1 MMEVGRNIHLELGAG
16 AKFFSSNSASSSSS
30 SMTRERL
37 ALALVGSVSWFTL
50 AGAGAGA
57 GAGAT
62 TATYFA
68 STVTGVTPT
77 LLPFAAAVPSEG
89 FAAVAGVQAG
99 AALEKKELRLVCPLT
114 GANVLGGIVNVQCVE
129 EPTKI
134 VQSNLQLFSKKRTA

>member
-1 MMEVGRNIHLELGAG
+1 MMEVGRNILLELGAG
-16 AKFFSSNSASSSSS
+16 ANLFSSNSASSSSS

-57 GAGAT
+57 GAT

-77 LLPFAAAVPSEG
+77 LLPFTAAVPSEG